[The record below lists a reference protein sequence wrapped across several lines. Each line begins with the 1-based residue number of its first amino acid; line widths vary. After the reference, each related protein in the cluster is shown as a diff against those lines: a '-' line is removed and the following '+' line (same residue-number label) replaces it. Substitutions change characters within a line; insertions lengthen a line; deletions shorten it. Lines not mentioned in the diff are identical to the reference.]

1 MASLSLSLLLPF
13 ARVESK
19 RETRDRS
26 QEKEQNEIPGR
37 DTNQTKVCRD
47 VRARSKK
54 TIKAHARG
62 FSFEKRPRERERER
76 ERERRAH
83 LLFLFCEE
91 LSKESSSKKF
101 GTRPKKFCMS
111 LDQLFESMDLTM
123 DGEAITCSC
132 SDF

>member
-62 FSFEKRPRERERER
+62 FSFEKRQR

>member
-1 MASLSLSLLLPF
+1 M
-13 ARVESK
+13 
-19 RETRDRS
+19 
-26 QEKEQNEIPGR
+26 
-37 DTNQTKVCRD
+37 
-47 VRARSKK
+47 
-54 TIKAHARG
+54 IKPHARG
-62 FSFEKRPRERERER
+62 FSFEKRLRERERER
-76 ERERRAH
+76 EREKEKKRDPPH

-111 LDQLFESMDLTM
+111 LDQLFESMDLTT